1 MAMGE
6 REGEREKERERERE
20 REREKEREFI
30 RTGIPPVLAG
40 TGYGIRGTGP
50 SVSVIRYGLSGTV
63 SRIGGFVF
71 QRFSSRH

>member
-1 MAMGE
+1 MGE
-6 REGEREKERERERE
+6 RNRERERK

-30 RTGIPPVLAG
+30 RNGIPPVLAG

-50 SVSVIRYGLSGTV
+50 SVSVIRYGPSGTE
-63 SRIGGFVF
+63 SLIGGFVF